1 MENFLTSG
9 SCGASWRWNSDKC
22 SPSQCAS
29 HKFKRLI
36 PLKNKVHVPCTYVQ
50 YTNILSQHGE
60 LLSGLKS
67 VFQNHRN
74 QTVNVVQPS
83 PSSFIREMESKFY
96 TLEKKKKAL
105 DQIPKQLSSL
115 IWYLGVGQ
123 GYIILFNEVAWE
135 TISHYEEH
143 KKH

>member
-1 MENFLTSG
+1 MRPAEGEIQTNAAPHNVPLI
-9 SCGASWRWNSDKC
+9 NL
-22 SPSQCAS
+22 
-29 HKFKRLI
+29 RLI

-96 TLEKKKKAL
+96 TLEKKKAL

-115 IWYLGVGQ
+115 I
-123 GYIILFNEVAWE
+123 
-135 TISHYEEH
+135 
-143 KKH
+143 